1 MRDRVSYFKIERKYT
16 DYISRMDKNTISL
29 GKVIADASKIIDIA
43 HKEDVKTPKEFAKVF
58 EKNPPSTLTS
68 NEVKTQVKGL
78 QDFESGKIS
87 YSQMRSMCG

>member
-1 MRDRVSYFKIERKYT
+1 
-16 DYISRMDKNTISL
+16 MDKKTF
-29 GKVIADASKIIDIA
+29 IADASKIIDVA
-43 HKEDVKTPKEFAKVF
+43 QNEGVQTPKEFAKVF

>member
-1 MRDRVSYFKIERKYT
+1 VRDRVSYFKIERNST
-16 DYISRMDKNTISL
+16 DYISRMDKKTF
-29 GKVIADASKIIDIA
+29 IADASKIIDVA
-43 HKEDVKTPKEFAKVF
+43 QNEGVQTPKEFAKVF